1 MDQRGELLHF
11 CDFTPSWQNSF
22 EAILR
27 RTDDFI
33 MLGAYDGLKLVG
45 YCVFE
50 PISGDIT
57 QIAVDQ
63 DYRRQ
68 GIATVLLSEILKY
81 NKHSQVKA
89 LNTET
94 TCENITAFLNSCNI
108 PLKGKQ
114 FEMIKYL

>member
-1 MDQRGELLHF
+1 
-11 CDFTPSWQNSF
+11 
-22 EAILR
+22 
-27 RTDDFI
+27 

-68 GIATVLLSEILKY
+68 GIATVLLSEILKSSISSGRVSRLY
-81 NKHSQVKA
+81 LELLSRVSMNIVYYSMVRGRSQV
-89 LNTET
+89 
-94 TCENITAFLNSCNI
+94 ICN
-108 PLKGKQ
+108 
-114 FEMIKYL
+114 